1 MITNDPLWVRLR
13 SLADKSD
20 DPLAVLREHQTTG
33 WQQEDPIPTELYL
46 LRFPELNEEDALVLI
61 MGEVTLRWE
70 RGQHPTIAEY
80 EGRFPK
86 HAADLG
92 VQFDLQAHLAD
103 TSPAPDSV
111 VEPPDEGLIVPG
123 YVVEEQV
130 GRGTWGV
137 VYRARHFALGRQVAL
152 KIIRADA
159 VSDPKVLTRFLSEG
173 RVIASLDHPHI
184 IKVYDV
190 GRDED
195 RLFLALELADSGT
208 LAERLTGKPL
218 PATDAARLAE
228 IIARAAGYAHQK
240 GVIHRD
246 LKPGNVL
253 LFTGGKQPPPGELE
267 PRLMDCIPKLA
278 DFGLARQL
286 DLGPGMTTSGQFVGT
301 PAYMSPEQA
310 KGEHTV
316 GPAADV
322 YSVGVILYEMLTGR
336 PPLLGATTPH
346 TLRLISE
353 QEPISPRDINVLVP
367 VDLATICMKCLEKD
381 PSRRYPTGVQ
391 LAEDLTRF
399 LEGKAVAARPV
410 RTTERFWR
418 WSRRNPQIAGGAALV
433 ITLLAVVAVGGTIA
447 AVHLSNQRDEARQK
461 ERLAIIA
468 WHDEQYQ
475 TAKLRLE
482 LAIAHR
488 EARKP
493 GARERG
499 LAAILDLRTFERD
512 DPTQLNEEEQRFL
525 AMAE

>member
-1 MITNDPLWVRLR
+1 MTTTDPMWVRLR

-20 DPLAVLREHQTTG
+20 DPLGVLREHQTTG

-70 RGQHPTIAEY
+70 RGQHPTLGEY

-86 HAADLG
+86 HAADLA

-103 TSPAPDSV
+103 TAPAPDSV
-111 VEPPDEGLIVPG
+111 SEPPDGVIVPG

-152 KIIRADA
+152 KLIRADA
-159 VSDPKVLTRFLSEG
+159 VSDPKVLTRFLAEG

-208 LAERLTGKPL
+208 LAERLSGKPL
-218 PATDAARLAE
+218 PTTDAAYLAE
-228 IIARAAGYAHQK
+228 VIARAAGYAHAK

-267 PRLMDCIPKLA
+267 PALMDCIPKLA

-322 YSVGVILYEMLTGR
+322 YSVGVILYELLTGR
-336 PPLLGATTPH
+336 PPLLGSTTPH

-353 QEPISPRDINVLVP
+353 QEPVSPRDLNALVP
-367 VDLATICMKCLEKD
+367 VDLATICMKSLEKD
-381 PSRRYPTGVQ
+381 PSRRYPTGTQ
-391 LAEDLTRF
+391 LADDLKRF
-399 LEGKAVAARPV
+399 LDGKAVAARPV
-410 RTTERFWR
+410 RTIERFWR
-418 WSRRNPQIAGGAALV
+418 WGRRNPKIAGGTALL
-433 ITLLAVVAVGGTIA
+433 ICLLTIGALGGTIT
-447 AVHLSNQRDEARQK
+447 AVHLSNQIDEARLK
-461 ERLAIIA
+461 ERQASSALQ
-468 WHDEQYQ
+468 DEKYKNAQ
-475 TAKLRLE
+475 LRLQ
-482 LAIAHR
+482 LAVA
-488 EARKP
+488 EFKANEP
-493 GARERG
+493 GARGRG
-499 LAAILDLRTFERD
+499 LAAIVELRTFERD
-512 DPTQLNEEEQRFL
+512 DPSKLDEEEKRFL
-525 AMAE
+525 AKSD